1 MLLVLAIIFFAVQ
14 EARFYGAA
22 NITNVFRQ
30 STYLIIVTLG
40 QALVLISGGFD
51 LSVGAVIAVTSV
63 VSARFMSRHYAGN
76 PESEVTSVLVGI
88 GAGLCSSACIFGLV
102 NGIGVARF
110 KVSPF
115 IMTLG
120 MASVGSGFALYYT
133 GGSPVSGMP
142 PLFTKE
148 IGTGRWFEIP
158 IPVLFA
164 IAATVLVIFLVSS
177 TAWGR
182 YLYAI
187 GGNTKAAFLSGI
199 PVGVYTAS
207 VYVMC
212 SLLAALAGILLT
224 ARVSSGEPNLGAEL
238 PAAIDH
244 RGRRRRRLAARRRRP
259 HHRRGARRA
268 LHHHPHQRHEP
279 DPHRILRPGDRH
291 RHHPH
296 PRRHHRPPPR
306 PLARLIRIPG
316 VAAMSVTRP
325 SPIAMVAGKHVE
337 ATGNV
342 VNDSTLGAFRVVA
355 RGHEKAPLPP
365 QWERGWGEGSS
376 SAERP
381 LRPYRIAIPSNN
393 SPSSTSRHTGSEASS
408 TIDGRERSRRHVT
421 DAGRRHPVHPHL
433 ATLATLHH
441 RAGRGSG

>member
-1 MLLVLAIIFFAVQ
+1 MTTAPLERESPRVGGFTNLVRTVFSTVGILPLLMALAIVFFAVQ
-14 EARFYGAA
+14 ESRFYGAA

-63 VSARFMSRHYAGN
+63 VSARFMSRYYAGN
-76 PESEVTSVLVGI
+76 PDSELTSVLVGI
-88 GAGLCSSACIFGLV
+88 AAGLFVGLLFGLV
-102 NGIGVARF
+102 NGTGVARF

-158 IPVLFA
+158 VPVYVA
-164 IAATVLVIFLVSS
+164 IGATILVIFLVSS
-177 TAWGR
+177 TSWGR

-207 VYVMC
+207 VYVIC

-224 ARVSSGEPNLGAEL
+224 ARVSSGEPNLGASFPL
-238 PAAIDH
+238 QSITAAVVGGVSL
-244 RGRRRRRLAARRRRP
+244 RGGEGRII
-259 HHRRGARRA
+259 GAVLGA
-268 LHHHPHQRHEP
+268 LFIT
-279 DPHRILRPGDRH
+279 ILTNGMN
-291 RHHPH
+291 
-296 PRRHHRPPPR
+296 
-306 PLARLIRIPG
+306 LIRIESY
-316 VAAMSVTRP
+316 VQ
-325 SPIAMVAGKHVE
+325 E
-337 ATGNV
+337 
-342 VNDSTLGAFRVVA
+342 
-355 RGHEKAPLPP
+355 
-365 QWERGWGEGSS
+365 
-376 SAERP
+376 
-381 LRPYRIAIPSNN
+381 IAI
-393 SPSSTSRHTGSEASS
+393 GIILILAVI
-408 TIDGRERSRRHVT
+408 IDRLRDRWRV
-421 DAGRRHPVHPHL
+421 
-433 ATLATLHH
+433 
-441 RAGRGSG
+441 